1 MNTFSKIYPA
11 NGVIIFKARNQC
23 FAAVGR
29 LDLACWKQRND
40 DSIGDV
46 GKQQEVKEKEQDEK
60 EEEEEDAVDATK
72 DDASLND
79 SLKLATW
86 KRDLASRS
94 NGLVSSRTVPWCL
107 RRGSVKTGV
116 VSQIVEALREN
127 RKLDENC
134 CCSSSSSSSSAQLGC
149 CYATTSA
156 KDNKYYYYANRRFNN
171 STITTTTAAAAAA
184 AATVAASD
192 SCLVRTLIS
201 LYETG
206 TVDRVG
212 PLKLYHAQMYKR
224 ELNRITSHNLG
235 QVLRKA
241 KRFDQLLSG
250 PRRHSLDSN
259 QIFDSFVDNYHN
271 STTTTTTTN
280 VNGLTDNQGQIRCR
294 AMSTLLDESFP
305 TNRPDVLTCRLR
317 RQQSFIRAVTG
328 NKLLTSDIDTINEYS
343 DHSSSTVNR
352 VYPADGRSKKQ
363 STNRSMPNG
372 NILSSQAAAIQN
384 GRRHSTLKL
393 MDALGKVEVM
403 EKSCLANG
411 NAAIPCSSQTTV
423 PCSARIPVPPGKDQI
438 LSPPFVRYRQQG
450 SREKRITRFINF
462 YNSCQDQ
469 VDNFTSE
476 TCSPSPSCSSSFSDS
491 SCAKPTT
498 LSPCSDSASRSDTVY
513 REGILY
519 HKQVAVENGRRA
531 HDRSWQLYWAFLID
545 HRMYL
550 CPEKPMLAVPPTALS
565 FDKVA
570 NFVREKAALLIDVR
584 SCIADIAYSHLK
596 RKNVFRCITVN
607 QSEHLFQ
614 AMDEKDM
621 IGWIAALQS
630 CAVMEET
637 ETVSPSSLAL
647 IIKHYERQSHSLS
660 PSVKLKKP
668 TTLHRVVT
676 AAKERNTAA
685 AAATTTTTNA
695 NLMDDASH
703 DQQTATD
710 LNRDEASAVV
720 ASSSSSSSFGQLAH
734 SKLEKGEATLKK
746 VKKWCK
752 TRKAA
757 AGPATVVSSQVNNP
771 KVNAVFGINLEDC
784 VTTGETDF
792 VPLIVQLCV
801 KVVEAYGLDT
811 VGVYRIPGNTAAVN
825 TLSANLDQGFEF
837 VEFDDIRWRDVN
849 VVSSLLKAFFRKLPD
864 PLLTSALYRDFIE
877 ANRIESLESRLKA
890 FRELIFKLP
899 KHNFETLKFLLQHLK
914 RVVAHSS
921 VNKMEVKN
929 LALMF
934 GPSLVRPSGENM
946 VTMVTHMSDQCK
958 IVELLLSHSDW
969 IFGSDWSAS
978 LDSQS
983 EQTKSLD
990 HSSSNVGELLNLIH
1004 HSEKDLDKV
1013 KENLARNLQNVKMVK
1028 SGYLAPSSSTAQAI
1042 QQQQQQCFNT
1052 VDYDERNIDEEVA
1065 RAERLHSLSVECCS
1079 PSLLNSRRL
1088 SAGVGDPLT
1097 ISARSSTTNELIQA
1111 AEDYRKSREEQ
1122 IYTARRIFIAG
1133 TSAVDS
1139 VHNSPPVDSVAK
1151 IDGLARHCR
1160 HLNVNPNSLDVLS
1173 PETREKI
1180 KQFQRGH
1187 PLWSSSSARTSNN
1200 VLATTGLQFTSNN
1213 DNKNEVNLRQ
1223 HNDEL
1228 IAYSES
1234 DVRKKNIDDMLM
1246 NRSCQARLAY
1256 SANSSKTNTPATISS
1271 SGMHDQSGLVE
1282 SNLSKL
1288 ISSPAADSASSSSA
1302 FLRRHVIM
1310 RRPAQLESVSTNR
1323 EPNKNVKNL
1332 PTSPSTAV
1340 INTTTTSPSSSSCSS
1355 RSTILRNY
1363 GQSSFDSAMPVKFSH
1378 LLKLNNRKSSSPQAG
1393 SGNKRRD
1400 ARRHTLGNVDCGG
1413 IVGVKLS
1420 SSSTPSTVTAPTRW
1434 SIEAVTGMHGGVGA
1448 STTSVEC
1455 KARQEDDHAL
1465 KQRCLKRRSVRRSNP
1480 NLSSPPLNF
1489 DPALQL
1495 FLDFFLLLFFSFL
1508 FSVLCCSLFTTQ
1520 LLSEST
1526 DCSYVTVKK
1535 CNIIVQSNDYKL
1547 IFVIFIKVF
1556 TIFPTDCFL
1565 LLTCTKLHIL
1575 CLSSVMSKLE
1585 IKIKKDNHFHFPHT
1599 VGLRENVRNADSK
1612 RNGMIRNNE
1621 NGIFNK
1627 SLRHCNGQHGREPFG
1642 ISGCRINGRYDCQ
1655 RDGYKCHPQTERNAG
1670 SVKYR
1675 NMIQKQNTI
1684 WAFRKERV
1692 CKRRILYLPKL
1703 PKHVRKE
1710 DIQHVFS
1717 KYGTVLQCQILEDVD
1732 NCSSL
1737 VKMKNGREAFVA
1749 QRSLNG
1755 SSPIHS
1761 LRDGINVVF
1770 ANRTVINKFKKT
1782 SIAVS
1787 TITVTRVEASQA
1799 GPSNSAV
1806 VPLSSEKISD
1816 ITEIK
1821 NRDEFV
1827 GYFGRCDNTEK
1838 KDCQEIKDNTSEN
1851 ENRTI
1856 TFTRIDGP
1864 TDPYNF
1870 SVTDIPA
1877 HLNYSQ
1883 FLEFCKSYGTVDY
1896 AVLSKRKYP
1905 PALCGCVSFTNMN
1918 ETSKAAFLKLNGTWF
1933 YGKQLKV
1940 FQSSCLEIL
1949 FFKSFIC
1956 VLVFVTIITS
1966 SSSNIII
1973 VAVAN
1978 FMLFLSTQI
1987 RLNSN
1992 LMFCCSNVKEL
2003 AEVVSSTILEHQ
2015 KMKKSF
2021 LISQIYYKIAKGFIS
2036 HINTFYY

>member
-1 MNTFSKIYPA
+1 LNICITSTDEHFSKNPPC
-11 NGVIIFKARNQC
+11 QC
-23 FAAVGR
+23 CYYFESKTSGSNSESVCMMTENLNSCSLNNEEEQLLNVEQKEKWENSSTGYCEEEHNNKAVGR
-29 LDLACWKQRND
+29 LDLACWKRTND
-40 DSIGDV
+40 DSVGDA
-46 GKQQEVKEKEQDEK
+46 GKQQE
-60 EEEEEDAVDATK
+60 EEEEEDAAVDATK

-134 CCSSSSSSSSAQLGC
+134 CCSSSSSSSAQLGC

-171 STITTTTAAAAAA
+171 STTTTTAAA

-294 AMSTLLDESFP
+294 AMSTFLDESFP

-328 NKLLTSDIDTINEYS
+328 NKLLTSATTTTTTPPLAGRQAALCFTAFALLHHVYLTSYMHIYINNAAQIGELTKILMLLTKAGTGDLASNLSSRVDALYATVASMARKLTSVIVPIASIQLTCLLALPACIGPDDRWLDNYRLLNMSIHKLLYCCYCLRFANVYAPQLYIDTINEYT
-343 DHSSSTVNR
+343 DQSSSSVNR
-352 VYPADGRSKKQ
+352 AYPADGRSKKQ

-372 NILSSQAAAIQN
+372 NILSSQAAIQN

-498 LSPCSDSASRSDTVY
+498 LSPCSDSTSRSDTVY

-545 HRMYL
+545 HRLYL

-621 IGWIAALQS
+621 IGWIATLQS

-685 AAATTTTTNA
+685 AATTTNA
-695 NLMDDASH
+695 SLMDDASH

-978 LDSQS
+978 LDNQS

-1028 SGYLAPSSSTAQAI
+1028 SGYLAPSSTAQAI
-1042 QQQQQQCFNT
+1042 QQQQQCFNT
-1052 VDYDERNIDEEVA
+1052 ADYDERNIDEEVA
-1065 RAERLHSLSVECCS
+1065 RAERLHSLSVECCT

-1187 PLWSSSSARTSNN
+1187 PLWSSSSARSSNN
-1200 VLATTGLQFTSNN
+1200 VLATTGPQFSSNN
-1213 DNKNEVNLRQ
+1213 DNKNDVNLRQ

-1246 NRSCQARLAY
+1246 NRSCQARLGY
-1256 SANSSKTNTPATISS
+1256 SANSSKSNTPGATVTDRAFNNSNSNGTTYQHGASILAKESYPATSFICGSSISS
-1271 SGMHDQSGLVE
+1271 SGMHDQSRLVE
-1282 SNLSKL
+1282 SNLSKP
-1288 ISSPAADSASSSSA
+1288 ISSPATDSSSSSSA

-1323 EPNKNVKNL
+1323 EQNKNVKNL
-1332 PTSPSTAV
+1332 PTSPPSTAI
-1340 INTTTTSPSSSSCSS
+1340 INTTTTTPSSSSSCSS

-1363 GQSSFDSAMPVKFSH
+1363 GQSSFDSAMPAKFSH

-1393 SGNKRRD
+1393 GGNKRRD

-1420 SSSTPSTVTAPTRW
+1420 SSSIPSTVTAPTRW

-1448 STTSVEC
+1448 STASVEC

-1489 DPALQL
+1489 DPALQ
-1495 FLDFFLLLFFSFL
+1495 
-1508 FSVLCCSLFTTQ
+1508 V
-1520 LLSEST
+1520 
-1526 DCSYVTVKK
+1526 
-1535 CNIIVQSNDYKL
+1535 
-1547 IFVIFIKVF
+1547 
-1556 TIFPTDCFL
+1556 
-1565 LLTCTKLHIL
+1565 
-1575 CLSSVMSKLE
+1575 
-1585 IKIKKDNHFHFPHT
+1585 
-1599 VGLRENVRNADSK
+1599 
-1612 RNGMIRNNE
+1612 
-1621 NGIFNK
+1621 
-1627 SLRHCNGQHGREPFG
+1627 
-1642 ISGCRINGRYDCQ
+1642 
-1655 RDGYKCHPQTERNAG
+1655 
-1670 SVKYR
+1670 
-1675 NMIQKQNTI
+1675 
-1684 WAFRKERV
+1684 
-1692 CKRRILYLPKL
+1692 
-1703 PKHVRKE
+1703 
-1710 DIQHVFS
+1710 
-1717 KYGTVLQCQILEDVD
+1717 
-1732 NCSSL
+1732 
-1737 VKMKNGREAFVA
+1737 
-1749 QRSLNG
+1749 
-1755 SSPIHS
+1755 HS
-1761 LRDGINVVF
+1761 
-1770 ANRTVINKFKKT
+1770 
-1782 SIAVS
+1782 
-1787 TITVTRVEASQA
+1787 
-1799 GPSNSAV
+1799 
-1806 VPLSSEKISD
+1806 
-1816 ITEIK
+1816 
-1821 NRDEFV
+1821 
-1827 GYFGRCDNTEK
+1827 
-1838 KDCQEIKDNTSEN
+1838 
-1851 ENRTI
+1851 
-1856 TFTRIDGP
+1856 
-1864 TDPYNF
+1864 
-1870 SVTDIPA
+1870 
-1877 HLNYSQ
+1877 
-1883 FLEFCKSYGTVDY
+1883 
-1896 AVLSKRKYP
+1896 
-1905 PALCGCVSFTNMN
+1905 
-1918 ETSKAAFLKLNGTWF
+1918 
-1933 YGKQLKV
+1933 
-1940 FQSSCLEIL
+1940 
-1949 FFKSFIC
+1949 
-1956 VLVFVTIITS
+1956 
-1966 SSSNIII
+1966 
-1973 VAVAN
+1973 
-1978 FMLFLSTQI
+1978 
-1987 RLNSN
+1987 
-1992 LMFCCSNVKEL
+1992 
-2003 AEVVSSTILEHQ
+2003 
-2015 KMKKSF
+2015 
-2021 LISQIYYKIAKGFIS
+2021 
-2036 HINTFYY
+2036 

>member
-1 MNTFSKIYPA
+1 MNTFPKIYPA

-40 DSIGDV
+40 GSIGDV

-60 EEEEEDAVDATK
+60 EEEEEEDAVDATK

-317 RQQSFIRAVTG
+317 RQQSFIRA
-328 NKLLTSDIDTINEYS
+328 
-343 DHSSSTVNR
+343 SSSTVNR
-352 VYPADGRSKKQ
+352 AYPADGRSKKQ

-498 LSPCSDSASRSDTVY
+498 LSPCSDSTSRSDTVY

-550 CPEKPMLAVPPTALS
+550 CPEKPMLA
-565 FDKVA
+565 VA

-676 AAKERNTAA
+676 AAKERNTAAA

-811 VGVYRIPGNTAAVN
+811 VGVYRIPGNTAA
-825 TLSANLDQGFEF
+825 
-837 VEFDDIRWRDVN
+837 
-849 VVSSLLKAFFRKLPD
+849 
-864 PLLTSALYRDFIE
+864 
-877 ANRIESLESRLKA
+877 
-890 FRELIFKLP
+890 
-899 KHNFETLKFLLQHLK
+899 
-914 RVVAHSS
+914 
-921 VNKMEVKN
+921 
-929 LALMF
+929 
-934 GPSLVRPSGENM
+934 
-946 VTMVTHMSDQCK
+946 
-958 IVELLLSHSDW
+958 SDW

-1065 RAERLHSLSVECCS
+1065 RAERLHSLNVECCS

-1256 SANSSKTNTPATISS
+1256 SANSSKTNTPGAT
-1271 SGMHDQSGLVE
+1271 SGLVE

-1332 PTSPSTAV
+1332 PTSPSTAI

-1489 DPALQL
+1489 DPALQ
-1495 FLDFFLLLFFSFL
+1495 
-1508 FSVLCCSLFTTQ
+1508 V
-1520 LLSEST
+1520 
-1526 DCSYVTVKK
+1526 
-1535 CNIIVQSNDYKL
+1535 
-1547 IFVIFIKVF
+1547 
-1556 TIFPTDCFL
+1556 
-1565 LLTCTKLHIL
+1565 
-1575 CLSSVMSKLE
+1575 
-1585 IKIKKDNHFHFPHT
+1585 
-1599 VGLRENVRNADSK
+1599 
-1612 RNGMIRNNE
+1612 
-1621 NGIFNK
+1621 
-1627 SLRHCNGQHGREPFG
+1627 
-1642 ISGCRINGRYDCQ
+1642 
-1655 RDGYKCHPQTERNAG
+1655 
-1670 SVKYR
+1670 
-1675 NMIQKQNTI
+1675 
-1684 WAFRKERV
+1684 
-1692 CKRRILYLPKL
+1692 
-1703 PKHVRKE
+1703 
-1710 DIQHVFS
+1710 
-1717 KYGTVLQCQILEDVD
+1717 
-1732 NCSSL
+1732 
-1737 VKMKNGREAFVA
+1737 
-1749 QRSLNG
+1749 
-1755 SSPIHS
+1755 HS
-1761 LRDGINVVF
+1761 
-1770 ANRTVINKFKKT
+1770 
-1782 SIAVS
+1782 
-1787 TITVTRVEASQA
+1787 
-1799 GPSNSAV
+1799 
-1806 VPLSSEKISD
+1806 
-1816 ITEIK
+1816 
-1821 NRDEFV
+1821 
-1827 GYFGRCDNTEK
+1827 
-1838 KDCQEIKDNTSEN
+1838 
-1851 ENRTI
+1851 
-1856 TFTRIDGP
+1856 
-1864 TDPYNF
+1864 
-1870 SVTDIPA
+1870 
-1877 HLNYSQ
+1877 
-1883 FLEFCKSYGTVDY
+1883 
-1896 AVLSKRKYP
+1896 
-1905 PALCGCVSFTNMN
+1905 
-1918 ETSKAAFLKLNGTWF
+1918 
-1933 YGKQLKV
+1933 
-1940 FQSSCLEIL
+1940 
-1949 FFKSFIC
+1949 
-1956 VLVFVTIITS
+1956 
-1966 SSSNIII
+1966 
-1973 VAVAN
+1973 
-1978 FMLFLSTQI
+1978 
-1987 RLNSN
+1987 
-1992 LMFCCSNVKEL
+1992 
-2003 AEVVSSTILEHQ
+2003 
-2015 KMKKSF
+2015 
-2021 LISQIYYKIAKGFIS
+2021 
-2036 HINTFYY
+2036 

>member
-1 MNTFSKIYPA
+1 MNTFPKILPA
-11 NGVIIFKARNQC
+11 NVVIILKTRNPC
-23 FAAVGR
+23 FAEEQLLNVEKKEKWENSSTEYCEEEHDNNDKAVGR
-29 LDLACWKQRND
+29 LNLASWKRTND
-40 DSIGDV
+40 DSVGDA
-46 GKQQEVKEKEQDEK
+46 GKKQ
-60 EEEEEDAVDATK
+60 EEEEEEVEEDAADAAAAVDATK
-72 DDASLND
+72 DDDSLNG

-94 NGLVSSRTVPWCL
+94 NGGLVSSRTVPWCL

-134 CCSSSSSSSSAQLGC
+134 CCSSSSSSSAQLGC

-156 KDNKYYYYANRRFNN
+156 KDSKYYYYANRRFNN
-171 STITTTTAAAAAA
+171 STP

-201 LYETG
+201 LYERG

-259 QIFDSFVDNYHN
+259 QFFDSLVDNNYQN
-271 STTTTTTTN
+271 PATTTTTTTDGK
-280 VNGLTDNQGQIRCR
+280 GLIIDNQGQIRCR
-294 AMSTLLDESFP
+294 AMSTFLDESFP

-328 NKLLTSDIDTINEYS
+328 NKLLTSDIDTINEYTDQS
-343 DHSSSTVNR
+343 GSSVNGD
-352 VYPADGRSKKQ
+352 YPADGKSNKQ

-372 NILSSQAAAIQN
+372 NILSSQAIQN

-403 EKSCLANG
+403 EKSLLANG

-450 SREKRITRFINF
+450 NREKRITRFINF

-476 TCSPSPSCSSSFSDS
+476 ACSPSPSCSSSFSDS

-498 LSPCSDSASRSDTVY
+498 LSPCSDSTSRSDTVY

-630 CAVMEET
+630 CAVIEET
-637 ETVSPSSLAL
+637 LNMGTLLL
-647 IIKHYERQSHSLS
+647 IF
-660 PSVKLKKP
+660 
-668 TTLHRVVT
+668 
-676 AAKERNTAA
+676 
-685 AAATTTTTNA
+685 
-695 NLMDDASH
+695 D
-703 DQQTATD
+703 
-710 LNRDEASAVV
+710 
-720 ASSSSSSSFGQLAH
+720 G
-734 SKLEKGEATLKK
+734 G
-746 VKKWCK
+746 
-752 TRKAA
+752 
-757 AGPATVVSSQVNNP
+757 
-771 KVNAVFGINLEDC
+771 
-784 VTTGETDF
+784 F

-877 ANRIESLESRLKA
+877 ANRIESLESRLKV

-969 IFGSDWSAS
+969 IFGPDWSAS
-978 LDSQS
+978 LDNQS
-983 EQTKSLD
+983 ELTKSLD

-1028 SGYLAPSSSTAQAI
+1028 SGCLAPSSTAQAI
-1042 QQQQQQCFNT
+1042 QQPQQCFT
-1052 VDYDERNIDEEVA
+1052 TADYDERNIDEEVA
-1065 RAERLHSLSVECCS
+1065 RAERLHSLSVECCT

-1088 SAGVGDPLT
+1088 SAGVGDPLA

-1187 PLWSSSSARTSNN
+1187 PLWSSSSARSGNN
-1200 VLATTGLQFTSNN
+1200 ILASLSTTGPQFSSNN
-1213 DNKNEVNLRQ
+1213 DNRNEVNLRQ

-1228 IAYSES
+1228 IPYSES

-1246 NRSCQARLAY
+1246 SRSCQARLAY
-1256 SANSSKTNTPATISS
+1256 STNSPKINTPGATVIATTDRAFSNSNSNNNNNNSKTYQHGASTLAKESYPATSFICASSISS
-1271 SGMHDQSGLVE
+1271 SGMHDQSRLVE
-1282 SNLSKL
+1282 SNLSKP
-1288 ISSPAADSASSSSA
+1288 ISSPAADSSSSSSA

-1310 RRPAQLESVSTNR
+1310 RRPAQLESAATNR
-1323 EPNKNVKNL
+1323 EQNKNVKNL
-1332 PTSPSTAV
+1332 PTSPYTA
-1340 INTTTTSPSSSSCSS
+1340 IINNTTTTPSSSSCSS

-1363 GQSSFDSAMPVKFSH
+1363 GQSSFDSAMPAKFSH

-1393 SGNKRRD
+1393 GGKRRD

-1420 SSSTPSTVTAPTRW
+1420 SAPSTITAPTRW
-1434 SIEAVTGMHGGVGA
+1434 SIEAVTGAQGGVGA
-1448 STTSVEC
+1448 GMMASVES
-1455 KARQEDDHAL
+1455 KARQDDDHAL

-1489 DPALQL
+1489 DPALQQL
-1495 FLDFFLLLFFSFL
+1495 FSIFLLLFFSFCSL
-1508 FSVLCCSLFTTQ
+1508 FSVVRFSQRDSFLKANNFFFF
-1520 LLSEST
+1520 LL
-1526 DCSYVTVKK
+1526 YLLGK
-1535 CNIIVQSNDYKL
+1535 SND
-1547 IFVIFIKVF
+1547 
-1556 TIFPTDCFL
+1556 
-1565 LLTCTKLHIL
+1565 
-1575 CLSSVMSKLE
+1575 
-1585 IKIKKDNHFHFPHT
+1585 
-1599 VGLRENVRNADSK
+1599 
-1612 RNGMIRNNE
+1612 
-1621 NGIFNK
+1621 
-1627 SLRHCNGQHGREPFG
+1627 
-1642 ISGCRINGRYDCQ
+1642 
-1655 RDGYKCHPQTERNAG
+1655 
-1670 SVKYR
+1670 
-1675 NMIQKQNTI
+1675 
-1684 WAFRKERV
+1684 KERT
-1692 CKRRILYLPKL
+1692 KK
-1703 PKHVRKE
+1703 KKAKE
-1710 DIQHVFS
+1710 S
-1717 KYGTVLQCQILEDVD
+1717 
-1732 NCSSL
+1732 
-1737 VKMKNGREAFVA
+1737 
-1749 QRSLNG
+1749 
-1755 SSPIHS
+1755 
-1761 LRDGINVVF
+1761 
-1770 ANRTVINKFKKT
+1770 
-1782 SIAVS
+1782 
-1787 TITVTRVEASQA
+1787 
-1799 GPSNSAV
+1799 
-1806 VPLSSEKISD
+1806 
-1816 ITEIK
+1816 
-1821 NRDEFV
+1821 
-1827 GYFGRCDNTEK
+1827 
-1838 KDCQEIKDNTSEN
+1838 
-1851 ENRTI
+1851 
-1856 TFTRIDGP
+1856 
-1864 TDPYNF
+1864 
-1870 SVTDIPA
+1870 
-1877 HLNYSQ
+1877 
-1883 FLEFCKSYGTVDY
+1883 
-1896 AVLSKRKYP
+1896 
-1905 PALCGCVSFTNMN
+1905 
-1918 ETSKAAFLKLNGTWF
+1918 
-1933 YGKQLKV
+1933 
-1940 FQSSCLEIL
+1940 
-1949 FFKSFIC
+1949 
-1956 VLVFVTIITS
+1956 
-1966 SSSNIII
+1966 
-1973 VAVAN
+1973 
-1978 FMLFLSTQI
+1978 
-1987 RLNSN
+1987 
-1992 LMFCCSNVKEL
+1992 
-2003 AEVVSSTILEHQ
+2003 
-2015 KMKKSF
+2015 
-2021 LISQIYYKIAKGFIS
+2021 
-2036 HINTFYY
+2036 

>member
-1 MNTFSKIYPA
+1 LNICITSTDEHFSKNPPC
-11 NGVIIFKARNQC
+11 QC
-23 FAAVGR
+23 CYYFESKTSGSNSESVCMMTENLNSCSLNNEEEQLLNVEQKEKWENSSTGYCEEEHNNKAVGR
-29 LDLACWKQRND
+29 LDLACWKRTND
-40 DSIGDV
+40 DSVGDA
-46 GKQQEVKEKEQDEK
+46 GKQQE
-60 EEEEEDAVDATK
+60 EEEEEDAAVDATK

-134 CCSSSSSSSSAQLGC
+134 CCSSSSSSSAQLGC

-171 STITTTTAAAAAA
+171 STTTTAAAA

-271 STTTTTTTN
+271 STTTTTTN

-294 AMSTLLDESFP
+294 AMSTFLDESFP

-328 NKLLTSDIDTINEYS
+328 NKLLTSDIDTINEYT
-343 DHSSSTVNR
+343 DQSSSSVNGA
-352 VYPADGRSKKQ
+352 YPADGRSKKQ

-372 NILSSQAAAIQN
+372 NILSSQAAIQN

-498 LSPCSDSASRSDTVY
+498 LSPCSDSTSRSDTVY

-637 ETVSPSSLAL
+637 SEETVSLGELVTVYLTLAWTHFDVFRTICVHLIYHGLLPLSFFSVLADDDDTLHKQHVDFSMRADDWLSVAETVSPSSLAL

-685 AAATTTTTNA
+685 AAAAAATTNA
-695 NLMDDASH
+695 SLMDDASH

-864 PLLTSALYRDFIE
+864 PLLTSAFYRDFIE

-978 LDSQS
+978 LDNQS

-1028 SGYLAPSSSTAQAI
+1028 SGYLAPSSTAQAI
-1042 QQQQQQCFNT
+1042 QQQQQCFNT
-1052 VDYDERNIDEEVA
+1052 ADYDERNIDEEVA
-1065 RAERLHSLSVECCS
+1065 RAERLHSLSVECCT

-1187 PLWSSSSARTSNN
+1187 PLWSSSSARSSNN
-1200 VLATTGLQFTSNN
+1200 VLATTGPQFSSNN
-1213 DNKNEVNLRQ
+1213 DNKNGVNLRQ

-1256 SANSSKTNTPATISS
+1256 SANSSKSNTPGATVIDTTDRAFNNSNNNSTTYQHGASILAKESYPATSFICGSSISS
-1271 SGMHDQSGLVE
+1271 SGMHDQSRLVE
-1282 SNLSKL
+1282 SNLSKP
-1288 ISSPAADSASSSSA
+1288 ISSPAADSSSSSSA

-1323 EPNKNVKNL
+1323 EQNKNVKNL
-1332 PTSPSTAV
+1332 PTSPSTAI
-1340 INTTTTSPSSSSCSS
+1340 INTTTTTPSSSSSCSS

-1363 GQSSFDSAMPVKFSH
+1363 GQSSFDSAMPAKFSH

-1393 SGNKRRD
+1393 GGNKRRD

-1420 SSSTPSTVTAPTRW
+1420 SSSIPSTVTAPTRW

-1448 STTSVEC
+1448 STASVEC

-1489 DPALQL
+1489 DPALQ
-1495 FLDFFLLLFFSFL
+1495 
-1508 FSVLCCSLFTTQ
+1508 V
-1520 LLSEST
+1520 
-1526 DCSYVTVKK
+1526 
-1535 CNIIVQSNDYKL
+1535 
-1547 IFVIFIKVF
+1547 
-1556 TIFPTDCFL
+1556 
-1565 LLTCTKLHIL
+1565 
-1575 CLSSVMSKLE
+1575 
-1585 IKIKKDNHFHFPHT
+1585 
-1599 VGLRENVRNADSK
+1599 
-1612 RNGMIRNNE
+1612 
-1621 NGIFNK
+1621 
-1627 SLRHCNGQHGREPFG
+1627 
-1642 ISGCRINGRYDCQ
+1642 
-1655 RDGYKCHPQTERNAG
+1655 
-1670 SVKYR
+1670 
-1675 NMIQKQNTI
+1675 
-1684 WAFRKERV
+1684 
-1692 CKRRILYLPKL
+1692 
-1703 PKHVRKE
+1703 
-1710 DIQHVFS
+1710 
-1717 KYGTVLQCQILEDVD
+1717 
-1732 NCSSL
+1732 
-1737 VKMKNGREAFVA
+1737 
-1749 QRSLNG
+1749 
-1755 SSPIHS
+1755 HS
-1761 LRDGINVVF
+1761 
-1770 ANRTVINKFKKT
+1770 
-1782 SIAVS
+1782 
-1787 TITVTRVEASQA
+1787 
-1799 GPSNSAV
+1799 
-1806 VPLSSEKISD
+1806 
-1816 ITEIK
+1816 
-1821 NRDEFV
+1821 
-1827 GYFGRCDNTEK
+1827 
-1838 KDCQEIKDNTSEN
+1838 
-1851 ENRTI
+1851 
-1856 TFTRIDGP
+1856 
-1864 TDPYNF
+1864 
-1870 SVTDIPA
+1870 
-1877 HLNYSQ
+1877 
-1883 FLEFCKSYGTVDY
+1883 
-1896 AVLSKRKYP
+1896 
-1905 PALCGCVSFTNMN
+1905 
-1918 ETSKAAFLKLNGTWF
+1918 
-1933 YGKQLKV
+1933 
-1940 FQSSCLEIL
+1940 
-1949 FFKSFIC
+1949 
-1956 VLVFVTIITS
+1956 
-1966 SSSNIII
+1966 
-1973 VAVAN
+1973 
-1978 FMLFLSTQI
+1978 
-1987 RLNSN
+1987 
-1992 LMFCCSNVKEL
+1992 
-2003 AEVVSSTILEHQ
+2003 
-2015 KMKKSF
+2015 
-2021 LISQIYYKIAKGFIS
+2021 
-2036 HINTFYY
+2036 

>member
-550 CPEKPMLAVPPTALS
+550 CPEKPMLAV
-565 FDKVA
+565 A

-811 VGVYRIPGNTAAVN
+811 VGVYRIPGNTAA
-825 TLSANLDQGFEF
+825 
-837 VEFDDIRWRDVN
+837 
-849 VVSSLLKAFFRKLPD
+849 
-864 PLLTSALYRDFIE
+864 
-877 ANRIESLESRLKA
+877 
-890 FRELIFKLP
+890 
-899 KHNFETLKFLLQHLK
+899 
-914 RVVAHSS
+914 
-921 VNKMEVKN
+921 
-929 LALMF
+929 
-934 GPSLVRPSGENM
+934 
-946 VTMVTHMSDQCK
+946 
-958 IVELLLSHSDW
+958 SDW

-1004 HSEKDLDKV
+1004 HSEKEFLYIAVFCYELILSNILIKEFITKRKCFIMDFSNLDKV

-1256 SANSSKTNTPATISS
+1256 SANSSKTNTPGATVIATTDRAFNINNNNNNSTTYQHGASILANESYPATISS

>member
-1 MNTFSKIYPA
+1 LNICITSTDEHFSKNPPC
-11 NGVIIFKARNQC
+11 QC
-23 FAAVGR
+23 CYYFESKTSGSNSESVCMMTENLNSCSLNNEEEQLLNVEQKEKWENSSTGYCEEEHNNKAVGR
-29 LDLACWKQRND
+29 LDLACWKRTND
-40 DSIGDV
+40 DSVGDA
-46 GKQQEVKEKEQDEK
+46 GKQQE
-60 EEEEEDAVDATK
+60 EEEEEDAAVDATK

-134 CCSSSSSSSSAQLGC
+134 CCSSSSSSSAQLGC

-171 STITTTTAAAAAA
+171 STTTTAAAA

-271 STTTTTTTN
+271 STTTTTTN

-294 AMSTLLDESFP
+294 AMSTFLDESFP

-328 NKLLTSDIDTINEYS
+328 NKLLTSATTTTTTPPLAGRQAALCFTAFALLHHVYLTSYIHIYINNAAQIGELTKILMLLTVVCHGGEHGTRTDLCNRSNCIDPIDMLAFLLALPACIGPDDRWLDNYRLLNMSIHKLLYCCYCLRFANVYAPQLYIDTINEYT
-343 DHSSSTVNR
+343 DQSSSSVNGA
-352 VYPADGRSKKQ
+352 YPADGRSKKQ

-372 NILSSQAAAIQN
+372 NILSSQAAIQN

-498 LSPCSDSASRSDTVY
+498 LSPCSDSTSRSDTVY

-637 ETVSPSSLAL
+637 SEETVSLGELVTVYLTLAWTHFDVFRTICVHLIYHGLLPLSFFSVLADDDDTLHKQHVDFSMRADDWLSVAETVSPSSLAL

-685 AAATTTTTNA
+685 AAAAAATTNA
-695 NLMDDASH
+695 SLMDDASH

-864 PLLTSALYRDFIE
+864 PLLTSAFYRDFIE

-978 LDSQS
+978 LDNQS

-1028 SGYLAPSSSTAQAI
+1028 SGYLAPSSTAQAI
-1042 QQQQQQCFNT
+1042 QQQQQCFNT
-1052 VDYDERNIDEEVA
+1052 ADYDERNIDEEVA
-1065 RAERLHSLSVECCS
+1065 RAERLHSLSVECCT

-1187 PLWSSSSARTSNN
+1187 PLWSSSSARSSNN
-1200 VLATTGLQFTSNN
+1200 VLATTGPQFSSNN
-1213 DNKNEVNLRQ
+1213 DNKNGVNLRQ

-1256 SANSSKTNTPATISS
+1256 SANSSKSNTPGATVIDTTDRAFNNSNNNSTTYQHGASILAKESYPATSFICGSSISS
-1271 SGMHDQSGLVE
+1271 SGMHDQSRLVE
-1282 SNLSKL
+1282 SNLSKP
-1288 ISSPAADSASSSSA
+1288 ISSPAADSSSSSSA

-1323 EPNKNVKNL
+1323 EQNKNVKNL
-1332 PTSPSTAV
+1332 PTSPSTAI
-1340 INTTTTSPSSSSCSS
+1340 INTTTTTPSSSSSCSS

-1363 GQSSFDSAMPVKFSH
+1363 GQSSFDSAMPAKFSH

-1393 SGNKRRD
+1393 GGNKRRD

-1420 SSSTPSTVTAPTRW
+1420 SSSIPSTVTAPTRW

-1448 STTSVEC
+1448 STASVEC

-1489 DPALQL
+1489 DPALQ
-1495 FLDFFLLLFFSFL
+1495 
-1508 FSVLCCSLFTTQ
+1508 V
-1520 LLSEST
+1520 
-1526 DCSYVTVKK
+1526 
-1535 CNIIVQSNDYKL
+1535 
-1547 IFVIFIKVF
+1547 
-1556 TIFPTDCFL
+1556 
-1565 LLTCTKLHIL
+1565 
-1575 CLSSVMSKLE
+1575 
-1585 IKIKKDNHFHFPHT
+1585 
-1599 VGLRENVRNADSK
+1599 
-1612 RNGMIRNNE
+1612 
-1621 NGIFNK
+1621 
-1627 SLRHCNGQHGREPFG
+1627 
-1642 ISGCRINGRYDCQ
+1642 
-1655 RDGYKCHPQTERNAG
+1655 
-1670 SVKYR
+1670 
-1675 NMIQKQNTI
+1675 
-1684 WAFRKERV
+1684 
-1692 CKRRILYLPKL
+1692 
-1703 PKHVRKE
+1703 
-1710 DIQHVFS
+1710 
-1717 KYGTVLQCQILEDVD
+1717 
-1732 NCSSL
+1732 
-1737 VKMKNGREAFVA
+1737 
-1749 QRSLNG
+1749 
-1755 SSPIHS
+1755 HS
-1761 LRDGINVVF
+1761 
-1770 ANRTVINKFKKT
+1770 
-1782 SIAVS
+1782 
-1787 TITVTRVEASQA
+1787 
-1799 GPSNSAV
+1799 
-1806 VPLSSEKISD
+1806 
-1816 ITEIK
+1816 
-1821 NRDEFV
+1821 
-1827 GYFGRCDNTEK
+1827 
-1838 KDCQEIKDNTSEN
+1838 
-1851 ENRTI
+1851 
-1856 TFTRIDGP
+1856 
-1864 TDPYNF
+1864 
-1870 SVTDIPA
+1870 
-1877 HLNYSQ
+1877 
-1883 FLEFCKSYGTVDY
+1883 
-1896 AVLSKRKYP
+1896 
-1905 PALCGCVSFTNMN
+1905 
-1918 ETSKAAFLKLNGTWF
+1918 
-1933 YGKQLKV
+1933 
-1940 FQSSCLEIL
+1940 
-1949 FFKSFIC
+1949 
-1956 VLVFVTIITS
+1956 
-1966 SSSNIII
+1966 
-1973 VAVAN
+1973 
-1978 FMLFLSTQI
+1978 
-1987 RLNSN
+1987 
-1992 LMFCCSNVKEL
+1992 
-2003 AEVVSSTILEHQ
+2003 
-2015 KMKKSF
+2015 
-2021 LISQIYYKIAKGFIS
+2021 
-2036 HINTFYY
+2036 

>member
-1 MNTFSKIYPA
+1 MNTFPKILPA
-11 NGVIIFKARNQC
+11 NVVIILKTRNPC
-23 FAAVGR
+23 FAENLNSCTLNNEEEQLLNVEKKEKWENSSTGYCEEEHDNNDKAVGR
-29 LDLACWKQRND
+29 LDLASWKRTND
-40 DSIGDV
+40 VSVGDA
-46 GKQQEVKEKEQDEK
+46 GKKQ
-60 EEEEEDAVDATK
+60 EEEEEEVEEDAAAAVDATK
-72 DDASLND
+72 DDDSLNG

-94 NGLVSSRTVPWCL
+94 NSGLVSSRTVPWCL

-134 CCSSSSSSSSAQLGC
+134 CCSSSSSSSAQLGC

-156 KDNKYYYYANRRFNN
+156 KDSKYYYYANRRFNN
-171 STITTTTAAAAAA
+171 STPAS
-184 AATVAASD
+184 TVAASD

-201 LYETG
+201 LYERG

-259 QIFDSFVDNYHN
+259 QFFDSLVDNNYQN
-271 STTTTTTTN
+271 PATTTTTTTD
-280 VNGLTDNQGQIRCR
+280 VKGLIIDNQGQIRCR
-294 AMSTLLDESFP
+294 AMSTFLDESFP

-328 NKLLTSDIDTINEYS
+328 NKLLTSDIDTINEYT
-343 DHSSSTVNR
+343 DQSSSSVNGD
-352 VYPADGRSKKQ
+352 YPADGKSKKQ

-372 NILSSQAAAIQN
+372 NILSSQAIQN

-403 EKSCLANG
+403 EKSLLANG
-411 NAAIPCSSQTTV
+411 NAAIPCSSRTTV

-450 SREKRITRFINF
+450 NREKRITRFINF

-476 TCSPSPSCSSSFSDS
+476 ACSPSPSCSSSFSDS

-498 LSPCSDSASRSDTVY
+498 LSPCSDSTSRSDTVY

-630 CAVMEET
+630 CAVIEET

-685 AAATTTTTNA
+685 ATNA
-695 NLMDDASH
+695 SLMDDARH

-710 LNRDEASAVV
+710 LNRDEASTVV

-757 AGPATVVSSQVNNP
+757 AGPAAVVSSQVNNP
-771 KVNAVFGINLEDC
+771 KVNAVFGINLEEC

-877 ANRIESLESRLKA
+877 ANRIESLESRLKV

-978 LDSQS
+978 LDNQS
-983 EQTKSLD
+983 ELTKSLD

-1004 HSEKDLDKV
+1004 HSEKEFSYIAVFCYELILSIILINEFVTKRKCFIMDFSNLDKV

-1028 SGYLAPSSSTAQAI
+1028 SGCLAPSSTVQAI
-1042 QQQQQQCFNT
+1042 QQPQQCFT
-1052 VDYDERNIDEEVA
+1052 TADYDERNIDEEVA
-1065 RAERLHSLSVECCS
+1065 RAERLHSLSVECCT

-1160 HLNVNPNSLDVLS
+1160 HLNVNPNSLDFLS

-1187 PLWSSSSARTSNN
+1187 PLWSSSSARSGNN
-1200 VLATTGLQFTSNN
+1200 ILASLSTTGPQFSSNN
-1213 DNKNEVNLRQ
+1213 DNGNEVNLRQ

-1228 IAYSES
+1228 IPYSES

-1246 NRSCQARLAY
+1246 SRSCQARLAY
-1256 SANSSKTNTPATISS
+1256 STNSPKINTPGATVIATTDRAFSNSNNNNSTTYQHGASTLAKESYPATSFICASSISS
-1271 SGMHDQSGLVE
+1271 SGIHDQSRLVE
-1282 SNLSKL
+1282 SNLSKP
-1288 ISSPAADSASSSSA
+1288 ISSPAADSSSSSSA

-1310 RRPAQLESVSTNR
+1310 RRPAQLESVATNR
-1323 EPNKNVKNL
+1323 EQNKNVKNL
-1332 PTSPSTAV
+1332 PISPSTA
-1340 INTTTTSPSSSSCSS
+1340 IINNTTTTPSSSSCSS

-1363 GQSSFDSAMPVKFSH
+1363 GQSSFDSAMPAKFSH

-1393 SGNKRRD
+1393 GGKRRD

-1420 SSSTPSTVTAPTRW
+1420 STPSTITASTRW
-1434 SIEAVTGMHGGVGA
+1434 SIEAVTGAQGGVGA
-1448 STTSVEC
+1448 GMMASVES
-1455 KARQEDDHAL
+1455 KARQDDDHAL

-1489 DPALQL
+1489 DPALQRL
-1495 FLDFFLLLFFSFL
+1495 FSIFFLLFFSFCSL
-1508 FSVLCCSLFTTQ
+1508 FSVVRFSQRNSFLKANNFFFFLSY
-1520 LLSEST
+1520 LLG
-1526 DCSYVTVKK
+1526 K
-1535 CNIIVQSNDYKL
+1535 SNDEER
-1547 IFVIFIKVF
+1547 
-1556 TIFPTDCFL
+1556 
-1565 LLTCTKLHIL
+1565 TK
-1575 CLSSVMSKLE
+1575 
-1585 IKIKKDNHFHFPHT
+1585 KKK
-1599 VGLRENVRNADSK
+1599 A
-1612 RNGMIRNNE
+1612 
-1621 NGIFNK
+1621 
-1627 SLRHCNGQHGREPFG
+1627 
-1642 ISGCRINGRYDCQ
+1642 
-1655 RDGYKCHPQTERNAG
+1655 
-1670 SVKYR
+1670 
-1675 NMIQKQNTI
+1675 
-1684 WAFRKERV
+1684 KE
-1692 CKRRILYLPKL
+1692 
-1703 PKHVRKE
+1703 
-1710 DIQHVFS
+1710 S
-1717 KYGTVLQCQILEDVD
+1717 
-1732 NCSSL
+1732 
-1737 VKMKNGREAFVA
+1737 
-1749 QRSLNG
+1749 
-1755 SSPIHS
+1755 
-1761 LRDGINVVF
+1761 
-1770 ANRTVINKFKKT
+1770 
-1782 SIAVS
+1782 
-1787 TITVTRVEASQA
+1787 
-1799 GPSNSAV
+1799 
-1806 VPLSSEKISD
+1806 
-1816 ITEIK
+1816 
-1821 NRDEFV
+1821 
-1827 GYFGRCDNTEK
+1827 
-1838 KDCQEIKDNTSEN
+1838 
-1851 ENRTI
+1851 
-1856 TFTRIDGP
+1856 
-1864 TDPYNF
+1864 
-1870 SVTDIPA
+1870 
-1877 HLNYSQ
+1877 
-1883 FLEFCKSYGTVDY
+1883 
-1896 AVLSKRKYP
+1896 
-1905 PALCGCVSFTNMN
+1905 
-1918 ETSKAAFLKLNGTWF
+1918 
-1933 YGKQLKV
+1933 
-1940 FQSSCLEIL
+1940 
-1949 FFKSFIC
+1949 
-1956 VLVFVTIITS
+1956 
-1966 SSSNIII
+1966 
-1973 VAVAN
+1973 
-1978 FMLFLSTQI
+1978 
-1987 RLNSN
+1987 
-1992 LMFCCSNVKEL
+1992 
-2003 AEVVSSTILEHQ
+2003 
-2015 KMKKSF
+2015 
-2021 LISQIYYKIAKGFIS
+2021 
-2036 HINTFYY
+2036 

>member
-1 MNTFSKIYPA
+1 MNTFPKILPA
-11 NGVIIFKARNQC
+11 NVVIILKTRNPC
-23 FAAVGR
+23 FAENLNSCTLNNEEEQLLNVEKKEKWENSSTGYCEEEHDNNDKAVGR
-29 LDLACWKQRND
+29 LDLASWKRTND
-40 DSIGDV
+40 VSVGDA
-46 GKQQEVKEKEQDEK
+46 GKKQ
-60 EEEEEDAVDATK
+60 EEEEEEVEEDAAAAVDATK
-72 DDASLND
+72 DDDSLNG

-94 NGLVSSRTVPWCL
+94 NSGLVSSRTVPWCL

-134 CCSSSSSSSSAQLGC
+134 CCSSSSSSSAQLGC

-156 KDNKYYYYANRRFNN
+156 KDSKYYYYANRRFNN
-171 STITTTTAAAAAA
+171 STPAS
-184 AATVAASD
+184 TVAASD

-201 LYETG
+201 LYERG

-259 QIFDSFVDNYHN
+259 QFFDSLVDNNYQN
-271 STTTTTTTN
+271 PATTTTTTTD
-280 VNGLTDNQGQIRCR
+280 VKGLIIDNQGQIRCR
-294 AMSTLLDESFP
+294 AMSTFLDESFP

-328 NKLLTSDIDTINEYS
+328 NKLLTSDASHLGVNFELITPVLLIYWSIGIVFVDSGLADIDTINEYT
-343 DHSSSTVNR
+343 DQSSSSVNGD
-352 VYPADGRSKKQ
+352 YPADGKSKKQ

-372 NILSSQAAAIQN
+372 NILSSQAIQN

-403 EKSCLANG
+403 EKSLLANG
-411 NAAIPCSSQTTV
+411 NAAIPCSSRTTV

-450 SREKRITRFINF
+450 NREKRITRFINF

-476 TCSPSPSCSSSFSDS
+476 ACSPSPSCSSSFSDS

-498 LSPCSDSASRSDTVY
+498 LSPCSDSTSRSDTVY

-550 CPEKPMLAVPPTALS
+550 CPEKPMLA
-565 FDKVA
+565 VA

-630 CAVMEET
+630 CAVIEET

-685 AAATTTTTNA
+685 ATNA
-695 NLMDDASH
+695 SLMDDARH

-710 LNRDEASAVV
+710 LNRDEASTVV

-757 AGPATVVSSQVNNP
+757 AGPAAVVSSQVNNP
-771 KVNAVFGINLEDC
+771 KVNAVFGINLEEC

-811 VGVYRIPGNTAAVN
+811 VGVYRIPGNTAA
-825 TLSANLDQGFEF
+825 
-837 VEFDDIRWRDVN
+837 
-849 VVSSLLKAFFRKLPD
+849 
-864 PLLTSALYRDFIE
+864 
-877 ANRIESLESRLKA
+877 
-890 FRELIFKLP
+890 
-899 KHNFETLKFLLQHLK
+899 
-914 RVVAHSS
+914 
-921 VNKMEVKN
+921 
-929 LALMF
+929 
-934 GPSLVRPSGENM
+934 
-946 VTMVTHMSDQCK
+946 
-958 IVELLLSHSDW
+958 SDW

-978 LDSQS
+978 LDNQS
-983 EQTKSLD
+983 ELTKSLD

-1004 HSEKDLDKV
+1004 HSEKEFSYIAVFCYELILSIILINEFVTKRKCFIMDFSNLDKV

-1028 SGYLAPSSSTAQAI
+1028 SGCLAPSSTVQAI
-1042 QQQQQQCFNT
+1042 QQPQQCFT
-1052 VDYDERNIDEEVA
+1052 TADYDERNIDEEVA
-1065 RAERLHSLSVECCS
+1065 RAERLHSLSVECCT

-1160 HLNVNPNSLDVLS
+1160 HLNVNPNSLDFLS

-1187 PLWSSSSARTSNN
+1187 PLWSSSSARSGNN
-1200 VLATTGLQFTSNN
+1200 ILASLSTTGPQFSSNN
-1213 DNKNEVNLRQ
+1213 DNGNEVNLRQ

-1228 IAYSES
+1228 IPYSES

-1246 NRSCQARLAY
+1246 SRSCQARLAY
-1256 SANSSKTNTPATISS
+1256 STNSPKINTPATSFICASSISS
-1271 SGMHDQSGLVE
+1271 SGIHDQSRLVE
-1282 SNLSKL
+1282 SNLSKP
-1288 ISSPAADSASSSSA
+1288 ISSPAADSSSSSSA

-1310 RRPAQLESVSTNR
+1310 RRPAQLESVATNR
-1323 EPNKNVKNL
+1323 EQNKNVKNL
-1332 PTSPSTAV
+1332 PISPSTA
-1340 INTTTTSPSSSSCSS
+1340 IINNTTTTPSSSSCSS

-1363 GQSSFDSAMPVKFSH
+1363 GQSSFDSAMPAKFSH

-1393 SGNKRRD
+1393 GGKRRD

-1420 SSSTPSTVTAPTRW
+1420 STPSTITASTRW
-1434 SIEAVTGMHGGVGA
+1434 SIEAVTGAQGGVGA
-1448 STTSVEC
+1448 GMMASVES
-1455 KARQEDDHAL
+1455 KARQDDDHAL

-1489 DPALQL
+1489 DPALQRL
-1495 FLDFFLLLFFSFL
+1495 FSIFFLLFFSFCSL
-1508 FSVLCCSLFTTQ
+1508 FSVVRFSQRNSFLKANNFFFFLSY
-1520 LLSEST
+1520 LLG
-1526 DCSYVTVKK
+1526 K
-1535 CNIIVQSNDYKL
+1535 SNDEER
-1547 IFVIFIKVF
+1547 
-1556 TIFPTDCFL
+1556 
-1565 LLTCTKLHIL
+1565 TK
-1575 CLSSVMSKLE
+1575 
-1585 IKIKKDNHFHFPHT
+1585 KKK
-1599 VGLRENVRNADSK
+1599 A
-1612 RNGMIRNNE
+1612 
-1621 NGIFNK
+1621 
-1627 SLRHCNGQHGREPFG
+1627 
-1642 ISGCRINGRYDCQ
+1642 
-1655 RDGYKCHPQTERNAG
+1655 
-1670 SVKYR
+1670 
-1675 NMIQKQNTI
+1675 
-1684 WAFRKERV
+1684 KE
-1692 CKRRILYLPKL
+1692 
-1703 PKHVRKE
+1703 
-1710 DIQHVFS
+1710 S
-1717 KYGTVLQCQILEDVD
+1717 
-1732 NCSSL
+1732 
-1737 VKMKNGREAFVA
+1737 
-1749 QRSLNG
+1749 
-1755 SSPIHS
+1755 
-1761 LRDGINVVF
+1761 
-1770 ANRTVINKFKKT
+1770 
-1782 SIAVS
+1782 
-1787 TITVTRVEASQA
+1787 
-1799 GPSNSAV
+1799 
-1806 VPLSSEKISD
+1806 
-1816 ITEIK
+1816 
-1821 NRDEFV
+1821 
-1827 GYFGRCDNTEK
+1827 
-1838 KDCQEIKDNTSEN
+1838 
-1851 ENRTI
+1851 
-1856 TFTRIDGP
+1856 
-1864 TDPYNF
+1864 
-1870 SVTDIPA
+1870 
-1877 HLNYSQ
+1877 
-1883 FLEFCKSYGTVDY
+1883 
-1896 AVLSKRKYP
+1896 
-1905 PALCGCVSFTNMN
+1905 
-1918 ETSKAAFLKLNGTWF
+1918 
-1933 YGKQLKV
+1933 
-1940 FQSSCLEIL
+1940 
-1949 FFKSFIC
+1949 
-1956 VLVFVTIITS
+1956 
-1966 SSSNIII
+1966 
-1973 VAVAN
+1973 
-1978 FMLFLSTQI
+1978 
-1987 RLNSN
+1987 
-1992 LMFCCSNVKEL
+1992 
-2003 AEVVSSTILEHQ
+2003 
-2015 KMKKSF
+2015 
-2021 LISQIYYKIAKGFIS
+2021 
-2036 HINTFYY
+2036 

>member
-1 MNTFSKIYPA
+1 MIEDEPSAGCRESHSDTCEIFWKTVSSVVPLNICTTSTDEHFSKNPPC
-11 NGVIIFKARNQC
+11 QC
-23 FAAVGR
+23 CHYFENKESMLCSCTLNNEEEQLLNVEKKEKWENSSTEYCEEEHDNNDKAVGR
-29 LDLACWKQRND
+29 LNLASWKRTND
-40 DSIGDV
+40 DSVGDA
-46 GKQQEVKEKEQDEK
+46 GKKQ
-60 EEEEEDAVDATK
+60 EEEEEEVEEDAADAAAAVDATK
-72 DDASLND
+72 DDDSLNG

-94 NGLVSSRTVPWCL
+94 NGGLVSSRTVPWCL

-134 CCSSSSSSSSAQLGC
+134 CCSSSSSSSAQLGC

-156 KDNKYYYYANRRFNN
+156 KDSKYYYYANRRFNN
-171 STITTTTAAAAAA
+171 STP

-201 LYETG
+201 LYERG

-259 QIFDSFVDNYHN
+259 QFFDSLVDNNYQN
-271 STTTTTTTN
+271 PATTTTTTTDGK
-280 VNGLTDNQGQIRCR
+280 GLIIDNQGQIRCR
-294 AMSTLLDESFP
+294 AMSTFLDESFP
-305 TNRPDVLTCRLR
+305 ANRPDVLTCRLR

-328 NKLLTSDIDTINEYS
+328 NKLLTSDIDTINEYTDQS
-343 DHSSSTVNR
+343 GSSVNGD
-352 VYPADGRSKKQ
+352 YPADGKSNKQ

-372 NILSSQAAAIQN
+372 NILSSQAIQN

-403 EKSCLANG
+403 EKSLLANG

-450 SREKRITRFINF
+450 NREKRITRFINF

-476 TCSPSPSCSSSFSDS
+476 ACSPSPSCSSSFSDS

-498 LSPCSDSASRSDTVY
+498 LSPCSDSTSRSDTVY

-630 CAVMEET
+630 CAVIEET

-685 AAATTTTTNA
+685 ATNA
-695 NLMDDASH
+695 SLMDDASH

-757 AGPATVVSSQVNNP
+757 AGPAAVVSSQVNNP
-771 KVNAVFGINLEDC
+771 KVNAVFGINLEEC

-877 ANRIESLESRLKA
+877 ANRIESLESRLKV

-969 IFGSDWSAS
+969 IFGPDWSAS
-978 LDSQS
+978 LDNQS
-983 EQTKSLD
+983 ELTKSLD

-1028 SGYLAPSSSTAQAI
+1028 SGCLAPSSTAQAI
-1042 QQQQQQCFNT
+1042 QQPQQCFT
-1052 VDYDERNIDEEVA
+1052 TADYDERNIDEEVA
-1065 RAERLHSLSVECCS
+1065 RAERLHSLSVECCT

-1088 SAGVGDPLT
+1088 SAGVGDPLA

-1187 PLWSSSSARTSNN
+1187 PLWSSSSARSGNN
-1200 VLATTGLQFTSNN
+1200 IWPPYQ
-1213 DNKNEVNLRQ
+1213 RQ
-1223 HNDEL
+1223 GHSL
-1228 IAYSES
+1228 VVIMIIGM
-1234 DVRKKNIDDMLM
+1234 RKKNIDDMLM
-1246 NRSCQARLAY
+1246 SRSCQARLAY
-1256 SANSSKTNTPATISS
+1256 STNSPKINTPGATVIATTDRAFSNSNSNNNNNNSKTYQHGASTLAKESYPATSFICASSISS
-1271 SGMHDQSGLVE
+1271 SGMHDQSRLVE
-1282 SNLSKL
+1282 SNLSKP
-1288 ISSPAADSASSSSA
+1288 ISSPAADSSSSSSA
-1302 FLRRHVIM
+1302 F
-1310 RRPAQLESVSTNR
+1310 
-1323 EPNKNVKNL
+1323 
-1332 PTSPSTAV
+1332 
-1340 INTTTTSPSSSSCSS
+1340 
-1355 RSTILRNY
+1355 Y
-1363 GQSSFDSAMPVKFSH
+1363 
-1378 LLKLNNRKSSSPQAG
+1378 
-1393 SGNKRRD
+1393 
-1400 ARRHTLGNVDCGG
+1400 
-1413 IVGVKLS
+1413 
-1420 SSSTPSTVTAPTRW
+1420 
-1434 SIEAVTGMHGGVGA
+1434 
-1448 STTSVEC
+1448 
-1455 KARQEDDHAL
+1455 ED
-1465 KQRCLKRRSVRRSNP
+1465 
-1480 NLSSPPLNF
+1480 
-1489 DPALQL
+1489 
-1495 FLDFFLLLFFSFL
+1495 
-1508 FSVLCCSLFTTQ
+1508 T
-1520 LLSEST
+1520 
-1526 DCSYVTVKK
+1526 
-1535 CNIIVQSNDYKL
+1535 
-1547 IFVIFIKVF
+1547 
-1556 TIFPTDCFL
+1556 
-1565 LLTCTKLHIL
+1565 
-1575 CLSSVMSKLE
+1575 
-1585 IKIKKDNHFHFPHT
+1585 
-1599 VGLRENVRNADSK
+1599 
-1612 RNGMIRNNE
+1612 
-1621 NGIFNK
+1621 
-1627 SLRHCNGQHGREPFG
+1627 
-1642 ISGCRINGRYDCQ
+1642 
-1655 RDGYKCHPQTERNAG
+1655 
-1670 SVKYR
+1670 
-1675 NMIQKQNTI
+1675 
-1684 WAFRKERV
+1684 
-1692 CKRRILYLPKL
+1692 
-1703 PKHVRKE
+1703 
-1710 DIQHVFS
+1710 
-1717 KYGTVLQCQILEDVD
+1717 
-1732 NCSSL
+1732 
-1737 VKMKNGREAFVA
+1737 
-1749 QRSLNG
+1749 
-1755 SSPIHS
+1755 
-1761 LRDGINVVF
+1761 
-1770 ANRTVINKFKKT
+1770 
-1782 SIAVS
+1782 
-1787 TITVTRVEASQA
+1787 
-1799 GPSNSAV
+1799 
-1806 VPLSSEKISD
+1806 
-1816 ITEIK
+1816 
-1821 NRDEFV
+1821 
-1827 GYFGRCDNTEK
+1827 
-1838 KDCQEIKDNTSEN
+1838 
-1851 ENRTI
+1851 
-1856 TFTRIDGP
+1856 
-1864 TDPYNF
+1864 
-1870 SVTDIPA
+1870 
-1877 HLNYSQ
+1877 
-1883 FLEFCKSYGTVDY
+1883 
-1896 AVLSKRKYP
+1896 
-1905 PALCGCVSFTNMN
+1905 
-1918 ETSKAAFLKLNGTWF
+1918 
-1933 YGKQLKV
+1933 
-1940 FQSSCLEIL
+1940 
-1949 FFKSFIC
+1949 
-1956 VLVFVTIITS
+1956 
-1966 SSSNIII
+1966 
-1973 VAVAN
+1973 
-1978 FMLFLSTQI
+1978 
-1987 RLNSN
+1987 
-1992 LMFCCSNVKEL
+1992 
-2003 AEVVSSTILEHQ
+2003 
-2015 KMKKSF
+2015 
-2021 LISQIYYKIAKGFIS
+2021 
-2036 HINTFYY
+2036 

>member
-1 MNTFSKIYPA
+1 LNICITSTDEHFSKNPPC
-11 NGVIIFKARNQC
+11 QC
-23 FAAVGR
+23 CYYFESKTSGSNSESVCMMTENLNSCSLNNEEEQLLNVEQKEKWENSSTGYCEEEHNNKAVGR
-29 LDLACWKQRND
+29 LDLACWKRTND
-40 DSIGDV
+40 DSVGDA
-46 GKQQEVKEKEQDEK
+46 GKQQE
-60 EEEEEDAVDATK
+60 EEEEEDAAVDATK

-134 CCSSSSSSSSAQLGC
+134 CCSSSSSSSAQLGC

-171 STITTTTAAAAAA
+171 STTTTAAAA

-271 STTTTTTTN
+271 STTTTTTN

-294 AMSTLLDESFP
+294 AMSTFLDESFP

-328 NKLLTSDIDTINEYS
+328 NKLLTSDIDTINEYT
-343 DHSSSTVNR
+343 DQSSSSVNGA
-352 VYPADGRSKKQ
+352 YPADGRSKKQ

-372 NILSSQAAAIQN
+372 NILSSQAAIQN

-498 LSPCSDSASRSDTVY
+498 LSPCSDSTSRSDTVY

-637 ETVSPSSLAL
+637 SEETVSLGELVTVYLTLAWTHFDVFRTICVHLIYHGLLPLSFFSVLADDDDTLHKQHVDFSMRADDWLSVAETVSPSSLAL

-685 AAATTTTTNA
+685 AAAAAATTNA
-695 NLMDDASH
+695 SLMDDASH

-864 PLLTSALYRDFIE
+864 PLLTSAFYRDFIE

-978 LDSQS
+978 LDNQS

-1004 HSEKDLDKV
+1004 HSEKEFLYIAVFCYELILSNILINEFITKRKCFIMDFSNLDKV

-1028 SGYLAPSSSTAQAI
+1028 SGYLAPSSTAQAI
-1042 QQQQQQCFNT
+1042 QQQQQCFNT
-1052 VDYDERNIDEEVA
+1052 ADYDERNIDEEVA
-1065 RAERLHSLSVECCS
+1065 RAERLHSLSVECCT

-1187 PLWSSSSARTSNN
+1187 PLWSSSSARSSNN
-1200 VLATTGLQFTSNN
+1200 VLATTGPQFSSNN
-1213 DNKNEVNLRQ
+1213 DNKNGVNLRQ

-1256 SANSSKTNTPATISS
+1256 SANSSKSNTPGATVIDTTDRAFNNSNNNSTTYQHGASILAKESYPATSFICGSSISS
-1271 SGMHDQSGLVE
+1271 SGMHDQSRLVE
-1282 SNLSKL
+1282 SNLSKP
-1288 ISSPAADSASSSSA
+1288 ISSPAADSSSSSSA

-1323 EPNKNVKNL
+1323 EQNKNVKNL
-1332 PTSPSTAV
+1332 PTSPSTAI
-1340 INTTTTSPSSSSCSS
+1340 INTTTTTPSSSSSCSS

-1363 GQSSFDSAMPVKFSH
+1363 GQSSFDSAMPAKFSH

-1393 SGNKRRD
+1393 GGNKRRD

-1420 SSSTPSTVTAPTRW
+1420 SSSIPSTVTAPTRW

-1448 STTSVEC
+1448 STASVEC

-1489 DPALQL
+1489 DPALQ
-1495 FLDFFLLLFFSFL
+1495 
-1508 FSVLCCSLFTTQ
+1508 V
-1520 LLSEST
+1520 
-1526 DCSYVTVKK
+1526 
-1535 CNIIVQSNDYKL
+1535 
-1547 IFVIFIKVF
+1547 
-1556 TIFPTDCFL
+1556 
-1565 LLTCTKLHIL
+1565 
-1575 CLSSVMSKLE
+1575 
-1585 IKIKKDNHFHFPHT
+1585 
-1599 VGLRENVRNADSK
+1599 
-1612 RNGMIRNNE
+1612 
-1621 NGIFNK
+1621 
-1627 SLRHCNGQHGREPFG
+1627 
-1642 ISGCRINGRYDCQ
+1642 
-1655 RDGYKCHPQTERNAG
+1655 
-1670 SVKYR
+1670 
-1675 NMIQKQNTI
+1675 
-1684 WAFRKERV
+1684 
-1692 CKRRILYLPKL
+1692 
-1703 PKHVRKE
+1703 
-1710 DIQHVFS
+1710 
-1717 KYGTVLQCQILEDVD
+1717 
-1732 NCSSL
+1732 
-1737 VKMKNGREAFVA
+1737 
-1749 QRSLNG
+1749 
-1755 SSPIHS
+1755 HS
-1761 LRDGINVVF
+1761 
-1770 ANRTVINKFKKT
+1770 
-1782 SIAVS
+1782 
-1787 TITVTRVEASQA
+1787 
-1799 GPSNSAV
+1799 
-1806 VPLSSEKISD
+1806 
-1816 ITEIK
+1816 
-1821 NRDEFV
+1821 
-1827 GYFGRCDNTEK
+1827 
-1838 KDCQEIKDNTSEN
+1838 
-1851 ENRTI
+1851 
-1856 TFTRIDGP
+1856 
-1864 TDPYNF
+1864 
-1870 SVTDIPA
+1870 
-1877 HLNYSQ
+1877 
-1883 FLEFCKSYGTVDY
+1883 
-1896 AVLSKRKYP
+1896 
-1905 PALCGCVSFTNMN
+1905 
-1918 ETSKAAFLKLNGTWF
+1918 
-1933 YGKQLKV
+1933 
-1940 FQSSCLEIL
+1940 
-1949 FFKSFIC
+1949 
-1956 VLVFVTIITS
+1956 
-1966 SSSNIII
+1966 
-1973 VAVAN
+1973 
-1978 FMLFLSTQI
+1978 
-1987 RLNSN
+1987 
-1992 LMFCCSNVKEL
+1992 
-2003 AEVVSSTILEHQ
+2003 
-2015 KMKKSF
+2015 
-2021 LISQIYYKIAKGFIS
+2021 
-2036 HINTFYY
+2036 

>member
-1 MNTFSKIYPA
+1 LVYMMTENLNSCTLNNEEEQLLNVEKKEKWENSSTGYCEEEHDNNDK
-11 NGVIIFKARNQC
+11 
-23 FAAVGR
+23 AVGR
-29 LDLACWKQRND
+29 LDLASWKRTND
-40 DSIGDV
+40 DSVGDA
-46 GKQQEVKEKEQDEK
+46 GKKQ
-60 EEEEEDAVDATK
+60 EEEEEEGEEDAADAVDATK
-72 DDASLND
+72 DDDSLNG

-94 NGLVSSRTVPWCL
+94 NGGLVSSRTVPWCL

-134 CCSSSSSSSSAQLGC
+134 CCSSSSSSSAQLGC

-156 KDNKYYYYANRRFNN
+156 KDSKYYYYANRRFNN
-171 STITTTTAAAAAA
+171 STP

-201 LYETG
+201 LYERG

-259 QIFDSFVDNYHN
+259 QFFDSLVDNNYQN
-271 STTTTTTTN
+271 PATTTTTTTD
-280 VNGLTDNQGQIRCR
+280 VKGLIIDNQGQIRCR
-294 AMSTLLDESFP
+294 AMSTFLDESFP

-328 NKLLTSDIDTINEYS
+328 NKLLTSDASHLGVNFELITPVLLIYWSIGIVFVDSGLADIDTINEYT
-343 DHSSSTVNR
+343 DQSSSSVNGD
-352 VYPADGRSKKQ
+352 YPADGKSKKQ

-372 NILSSQAAAIQN
+372 NILSSQAIQN

-403 EKSCLANG
+403 EKSLLANG
-411 NAAIPCSSQTTV
+411 NAAIPCSSRTTV

-450 SREKRITRFINF
+450 NREKRITRFINF

-476 TCSPSPSCSSSFSDS
+476 ACSPSPSCSSSFSDS

-498 LSPCSDSASRSDTVY
+498 LSPCSDSTSRSDTVY

-630 CAVMEET
+630 CAVIEET

-685 AAATTTTTNA
+685 ATNA
-695 NLMDDASH
+695 SLMDDARH

-710 LNRDEASAVV
+710 LNRDEASTVV

-757 AGPATVVSSQVNNP
+757 AGPAAVVSSQVNNP
-771 KVNAVFGINLEDC
+771 KVNAVFGINLEEC

-877 ANRIESLESRLKA
+877 ANRIESLESRLKV

-978 LDSQS
+978 LDNQS
-983 EQTKSLD
+983 ELTKSLD

-1028 SGYLAPSSSTAQAI
+1028 SGCLAPSSTAQAI
-1042 QQQQQQCFNT
+1042 QQPQQCFT
-1052 VDYDERNIDEEVA
+1052 TADYDERNIDEEVA
-1065 RAERLHSLSVECCS
+1065 RAERLHSLSVECCT

-1187 PLWSSSSARTSNN
+1187 PLWSSSSARSGNN
-1200 VLATTGLQFTSNN
+1200 ILASLSTTGPQFSSNN
-1213 DNKNEVNLRQ
+1213 DNGNEVNLRQ

-1228 IAYSES
+1228 IPYSES

-1246 NRSCQARLAY
+1246 SRSCQARLAY
-1256 SANSSKTNTPATISS
+1256 STNSPKINTPGATVIATTDRAFSNSNNNNNSTTYQHGASTLAKESYPATSFICASSISS
-1271 SGMHDQSGLVE
+1271 SGMHDQSRLVE
-1282 SNLSKL
+1282 SNLSKP
-1288 ISSPAADSASSSSA
+1288 ISSPAADSSSSSSA

-1310 RRPAQLESVSTNR
+1310 RRPAQLESVAMNR
-1323 EPNKNVKNL
+1323 EQNKNVKNL
-1332 PTSPSTAV
+1332 PISPSTA
-1340 INTTTTSPSSSSCSS
+1340 IINNTTTTPSSSSCSS

-1363 GQSSFDSAMPVKFSH
+1363 GQSSFDSAMPAKFSH

-1393 SGNKRRD
+1393 GGKRRD

-1420 SSSTPSTVTAPTRW
+1420 STPSAITASTRW
-1434 SIEAVTGMHGGVGA
+1434 SIEAVTGAQGGVGA
-1448 STTSVEC
+1448 GMMASVES
-1455 KARQEDDHAL
+1455 KARQDDDHAL

-1489 DPALQL
+1489 DPALQ
-1495 FLDFFLLLFFSFL
+1495 
-1508 FSVLCCSLFTTQ
+1508 V
-1520 LLSEST
+1520 
-1526 DCSYVTVKK
+1526 
-1535 CNIIVQSNDYKL
+1535 
-1547 IFVIFIKVF
+1547 
-1556 TIFPTDCFL
+1556 
-1565 LLTCTKLHIL
+1565 
-1575 CLSSVMSKLE
+1575 
-1585 IKIKKDNHFHFPHT
+1585 
-1599 VGLRENVRNADSK
+1599 
-1612 RNGMIRNNE
+1612 
-1621 NGIFNK
+1621 
-1627 SLRHCNGQHGREPFG
+1627 
-1642 ISGCRINGRYDCQ
+1642 
-1655 RDGYKCHPQTERNAG
+1655 
-1670 SVKYR
+1670 
-1675 NMIQKQNTI
+1675 
-1684 WAFRKERV
+1684 
-1692 CKRRILYLPKL
+1692 
-1703 PKHVRKE
+1703 
-1710 DIQHVFS
+1710 
-1717 KYGTVLQCQILEDVD
+1717 
-1732 NCSSL
+1732 
-1737 VKMKNGREAFVA
+1737 
-1749 QRSLNG
+1749 
-1755 SSPIHS
+1755 HS
-1761 LRDGINVVF
+1761 
-1770 ANRTVINKFKKT
+1770 
-1782 SIAVS
+1782 
-1787 TITVTRVEASQA
+1787 
-1799 GPSNSAV
+1799 
-1806 VPLSSEKISD
+1806 
-1816 ITEIK
+1816 
-1821 NRDEFV
+1821 
-1827 GYFGRCDNTEK
+1827 
-1838 KDCQEIKDNTSEN
+1838 
-1851 ENRTI
+1851 
-1856 TFTRIDGP
+1856 
-1864 TDPYNF
+1864 
-1870 SVTDIPA
+1870 
-1877 HLNYSQ
+1877 
-1883 FLEFCKSYGTVDY
+1883 
-1896 AVLSKRKYP
+1896 
-1905 PALCGCVSFTNMN
+1905 
-1918 ETSKAAFLKLNGTWF
+1918 
-1933 YGKQLKV
+1933 
-1940 FQSSCLEIL
+1940 
-1949 FFKSFIC
+1949 
-1956 VLVFVTIITS
+1956 
-1966 SSSNIII
+1966 
-1973 VAVAN
+1973 
-1978 FMLFLSTQI
+1978 
-1987 RLNSN
+1987 
-1992 LMFCCSNVKEL
+1992 
-2003 AEVVSSTILEHQ
+2003 
-2015 KMKKSF
+2015 
-2021 LISQIYYKIAKGFIS
+2021 
-2036 HINTFYY
+2036 

>member
-1 MNTFSKIYPA
+1 MNTFPKILPA
-11 NGVIIFKARNQC
+11 NVVIILKTRNPC
-23 FAAVGR
+23 FAENLNSCTLNNEEERLLNVEKKEKWENSSTGYCEEEHDNNDKAVGR
-29 LDLACWKQRND
+29 LDLASWKRTND
-40 DSIGDV
+40 DSVGDA
-46 GKQQEVKEKEQDEK
+46 GKKQ
-60 EEEEEDAVDATK
+60 EEEEEEVEEDAAAAVDETK
-72 DDASLND
+72 DDDSLNG

-94 NGLVSSRTVPWCL
+94 NGGLVSSRTVPWCL

-134 CCSSSSSSSSAQLGC
+134 CCSSSSSSSAQLGC

-156 KDNKYYYYANRRFNN
+156 KDSKYYYYANRRFNN
-171 STITTTTAAAAAA
+171 STP

-201 LYETG
+201 LYERG

-259 QIFDSFVDNYHN
+259 QFFDSLVDNNYQN
-271 STTTTTTTN
+271 PATTTTTTTTD
-280 VNGLTDNQGQIRCR
+280 VKGLIIDNQGQIRCR
-294 AMSTLLDESFP
+294 AMSTFLDESFP

-328 NKLLTSDIDTINEYS
+328 NKLLTSDIRLTSSNVRKMRNTFPCHCNTSDGHHNGGKHNMTGMLLIWGVNFELITPVLLIYWSIGIVFVDSGLADIDTINEYT
-343 DHSSSTVNR
+343 DQSSSSVNGD
-352 VYPADGRSKKQ
+352 YPADGKSKKQ

-372 NILSSQAAAIQN
+372 NILSSQAIQN

-403 EKSCLANG
+403 EKSLLANG
-411 NAAIPCSSQTTV
+411 NAAIPCSSRTTV

-450 SREKRITRFINF
+450 NREKRITRFINF

-476 TCSPSPSCSSSFSDS
+476 ACSPSPSCSSSFSDS

-498 LSPCSDSASRSDTVY
+498 LSPCSDSTSRSDTVY

-550 CPEKPMLAVPPTALS
+550 CPEKPMLA
-565 FDKVA
+565 VA

-630 CAVMEET
+630 CAVIEET

-685 AAATTTTTNA
+685 ATNA
-695 NLMDDASH
+695 SLMDDARH

-710 LNRDEASAVV
+710 LNRDEASTVV

-757 AGPATVVSSQVNNP
+757 AGPAAVVSSQVNNP
-771 KVNAVFGINLEDC
+771 KVNAVFGINLEEC

-811 VGVYRIPGNTAAVN
+811 VGVYRIPGNTAA
-825 TLSANLDQGFEF
+825 
-837 VEFDDIRWRDVN
+837 
-849 VVSSLLKAFFRKLPD
+849 
-864 PLLTSALYRDFIE
+864 
-877 ANRIESLESRLKA
+877 
-890 FRELIFKLP
+890 
-899 KHNFETLKFLLQHLK
+899 
-914 RVVAHSS
+914 
-921 VNKMEVKN
+921 
-929 LALMF
+929 
-934 GPSLVRPSGENM
+934 
-946 VTMVTHMSDQCK
+946 
-958 IVELLLSHSDW
+958 SDW

-978 LDSQS
+978 LDNQS
-983 EQTKSLD
+983 ELTKSLD

-1004 HSEKDLDKV
+1004 HSEKEFSYIAVFCYELILSIILINEFVTKRKCFIMDFSNLDKV

-1028 SGYLAPSSSTAQAI
+1028 SGCLAPSSTAQAI
-1042 QQQQQQCFNT
+1042 QQPQQCFT
-1052 VDYDERNIDEEVA
+1052 TADYDERNIDEEVA
-1065 RAERLHSLSVECCS
+1065 RAERLHSLSVECCT

-1187 PLWSSSSARTSNN
+1187 PLWSSSSARSGNN
-1200 VLATTGLQFTSNN
+1200 ILASLSTTGPQFSSNN
-1213 DNKNEVNLRQ
+1213 DNGNEVNLRQ

-1228 IAYSES
+1228 IPYSES

-1246 NRSCQARLAY
+1246 SRSCQARLAY
-1256 SANSSKTNTPATISS
+1256 STNSPKINTPATSFICASSISS
-1271 SGMHDQSGLVE
+1271 SGMHDQSRLVE
-1282 SNLSKL
+1282 SNLSKP
-1288 ISSPAADSASSSSA
+1288 ISSPAADSSSSSSA

-1310 RRPAQLESVSTNR
+1310 RRPAQLESVATNR
-1323 EPNKNVKNL
+1323 EQNKNVKNL
-1332 PTSPSTAV
+1332 PISPSTA
-1340 INTTTTSPSSSSCSS
+1340 IINNTTTTPSSSSCSS

-1363 GQSSFDSAMPVKFSH
+1363 GQSSFDSAMPAKFSH

-1393 SGNKRRD
+1393 GGKRRD

-1420 SSSTPSTVTAPTRW
+1420 STPSTITASTRW
-1434 SIEAVTGMHGGVGA
+1434 SIEAVTGAQGGVGA
-1448 STTSVEC
+1448 GMMASVES
-1455 KARQEDDHAL
+1455 KARQDDDHAL

-1489 DPALQL
+1489 DPALQRL
-1495 FLDFFLLLFFSFL
+1495 FSIFFLLFFSFCSL
-1508 FSVLCCSLFTTQ
+1508 FSVVRFSQRNSFLKANNFFFF
-1520 LLSEST
+1520 LL
-1526 DCSYVTVKK
+1526 YLLGK
-1535 CNIIVQSNDYKL
+1535 SNDEER
-1547 IFVIFIKVF
+1547 
-1556 TIFPTDCFL
+1556 
-1565 LLTCTKLHIL
+1565 TK
-1575 CLSSVMSKLE
+1575 
-1585 IKIKKDNHFHFPHT
+1585 KKK
-1599 VGLRENVRNADSK
+1599 A
-1612 RNGMIRNNE
+1612 
-1621 NGIFNK
+1621 
-1627 SLRHCNGQHGREPFG
+1627 
-1642 ISGCRINGRYDCQ
+1642 
-1655 RDGYKCHPQTERNAG
+1655 
-1670 SVKYR
+1670 
-1675 NMIQKQNTI
+1675 
-1684 WAFRKERV
+1684 KE
-1692 CKRRILYLPKL
+1692 
-1703 PKHVRKE
+1703 
-1710 DIQHVFS
+1710 S
-1717 KYGTVLQCQILEDVD
+1717 
-1732 NCSSL
+1732 
-1737 VKMKNGREAFVA
+1737 
-1749 QRSLNG
+1749 
-1755 SSPIHS
+1755 
-1761 LRDGINVVF
+1761 
-1770 ANRTVINKFKKT
+1770 
-1782 SIAVS
+1782 
-1787 TITVTRVEASQA
+1787 
-1799 GPSNSAV
+1799 
-1806 VPLSSEKISD
+1806 
-1816 ITEIK
+1816 
-1821 NRDEFV
+1821 
-1827 GYFGRCDNTEK
+1827 
-1838 KDCQEIKDNTSEN
+1838 
-1851 ENRTI
+1851 
-1856 TFTRIDGP
+1856 
-1864 TDPYNF
+1864 
-1870 SVTDIPA
+1870 
-1877 HLNYSQ
+1877 
-1883 FLEFCKSYGTVDY
+1883 
-1896 AVLSKRKYP
+1896 
-1905 PALCGCVSFTNMN
+1905 
-1918 ETSKAAFLKLNGTWF
+1918 
-1933 YGKQLKV
+1933 
-1940 FQSSCLEIL
+1940 
-1949 FFKSFIC
+1949 
-1956 VLVFVTIITS
+1956 
-1966 SSSNIII
+1966 
-1973 VAVAN
+1973 
-1978 FMLFLSTQI
+1978 
-1987 RLNSN
+1987 
-1992 LMFCCSNVKEL
+1992 
-2003 AEVVSSTILEHQ
+2003 
-2015 KMKKSF
+2015 
-2021 LISQIYYKIAKGFIS
+2021 
-2036 HINTFYY
+2036 

>member
-1 MNTFSKIYPA
+1 MNTFPKILLA
-11 NGVIIFKARNQC
+11 NVVIILKTRNPC
-23 FAAVGR
+23 FAENLNSCTLNNEEEQLLNVEKKEKWENSSTGYYEEEHDNNDKAVGR
-29 LDLACWKQRND
+29 LDLASWKRTND
-40 DSIGDV
+40 DSVGDA
-46 GKQQEVKEKEQDEK
+46 GKKQ
-60 EEEEEDAVDATK
+60 EEEEEEVEEDAADAAAAVDATK
-72 DDASLND
+72 DDDSLNG

-94 NGLVSSRTVPWCL
+94 NGGLVSSRTVPWCL

-134 CCSSSSSSSSAQLGC
+134 CCSSSSSSSAQLGC

-156 KDNKYYYYANRRFNN
+156 KDSKYYYYANRRFNN
-171 STITTTTAAAAAA
+171 STP

-201 LYETG
+201 LYERG

-259 QIFDSFVDNYHN
+259 QFFDSLVDNNYQN
-271 STTTTTTTN
+271 PATTTTTTTTD
-280 VNGLTDNQGQIRCR
+280 VKGLIIDNQGQIRCR
-294 AMSTLLDESFP
+294 AMSTFLDESFP

-328 NKLLTSDIDTINEYS
+328 NKLLTSDASHLGVNFELITPVLLIYWSIGIVFVDSGLADIDTINEYT
-343 DHSSSTVNR
+343 DQSSSSVNGD
-352 VYPADGRSKKQ
+352 YPADGKSKKQ

-372 NILSSQAAAIQN
+372 NILSSQAIQN

-393 MDALGKVEVM
+393 MDALGKVEVV
-403 EKSCLANG
+403 EKSLLANG
-411 NAAIPCSSQTTV
+411 NAAIPCSSRTTV
-423 PCSARIPVPPGKDQI
+423 PCSARIPVPPGNDQI

-450 SREKRITRFINF
+450 NREKRITRFINF

-476 TCSPSPSCSSSFSDS
+476 ACSPSPSCSSSFSDS

-498 LSPCSDSASRSDTVY
+498 LSPCSDSTSRSDTVY

-550 CPEKPMLAVPPTALS
+550 CPEKPMLA
-565 FDKVA
+565 VA

-630 CAVMEET
+630 CAVIEET

-685 AAATTTTTNA
+685 ATNA
-695 NLMDDASH
+695 SLMDDARH

-710 LNRDEASAVV
+710 LNRDEASTVV

-757 AGPATVVSSQVNNP
+757 AGPAAVVSSQVNNP
-771 KVNAVFGINLEDC
+771 KVNAVFGINLEEC

-811 VGVYRIPGNTAAVN
+811 VGVYRIPGNTAA
-825 TLSANLDQGFEF
+825 
-837 VEFDDIRWRDVN
+837 
-849 VVSSLLKAFFRKLPD
+849 
-864 PLLTSALYRDFIE
+864 
-877 ANRIESLESRLKA
+877 
-890 FRELIFKLP
+890 
-899 KHNFETLKFLLQHLK
+899 
-914 RVVAHSS
+914 
-921 VNKMEVKN
+921 
-929 LALMF
+929 
-934 GPSLVRPSGENM
+934 
-946 VTMVTHMSDQCK
+946 
-958 IVELLLSHSDW
+958 SDW

-978 LDSQS
+978 LDNQS
-983 EQTKSLD
+983 ELTKSLD

-1004 HSEKDLDKV
+1004 HSEKEFSYIAVFCYELILSIILINEFITKRKCFIMDFSNLDKV

-1028 SGYLAPSSSTAQAI
+1028 SGCLAPSSTAQAI
-1042 QQQQQQCFNT
+1042 QQPQQCFT
-1052 VDYDERNIDEEVA
+1052 TADYDERNIDEEVA
-1065 RAERLHSLSVECCS
+1065 RAERLHSLSVECCT

-1187 PLWSSSSARTSNN
+1187 PLWSSSSARSGNN
-1200 VLATTGLQFTSNN
+1200 ILASLSTTGPQFSSNN
-1213 DNKNEVNLRQ
+1213 DNRNEVNLRQ

-1228 IAYSES
+1228 IPYSES

-1246 NRSCQARLAY
+1246 SRSCQARLAY
-1256 SANSSKTNTPATISS
+1256 STNSPKINTPATSFICASSISS
-1271 SGMHDQSGLVE
+1271 SGMHDQSRLVE
-1282 SNLSKL
+1282 SNLSKP
-1288 ISSPAADSASSSSA
+1288 ISSPAADSSSSSSA

-1310 RRPAQLESVSTNR
+1310 RRPAQLESVATNR
-1323 EPNKNVKNL
+1323 EQNKNVKNL
-1332 PTSPSTAV
+1332 PISPSTA
-1340 INTTTTSPSSSSCSS
+1340 IINNTTTTPSSSSCSS

-1363 GQSSFDSAMPVKFSH
+1363 GQSSFDSAMPAKFSH

-1393 SGNKRRD
+1393 GGKRRD

-1420 SSSTPSTVTAPTRW
+1420 STPSTITAFTRW
-1434 SIEAVTGMHGGVGA
+1434 SIEAVTGAQGGVGA
-1448 STTSVEC
+1448 GMMASVES
-1455 KARQEDDHAL
+1455 KARQDDDHAL

-1495 FLDFFLLLFFSFL
+1495 LLLLILHLAAFLDFLLLFFSFCSL
-1508 FSVLCCSLFTTQ
+1508 FSVVRFSQRNSFLKANNFFFF
-1520 LLSEST
+1520 LL
-1526 DCSYVTVKK
+1526 YLLGK
-1535 CNIIVQSNDYKL
+1535 SNDEER
-1547 IFVIFIKVF
+1547 
-1556 TIFPTDCFL
+1556 
-1565 LLTCTKLHIL
+1565 TK
-1575 CLSSVMSKLE
+1575 
-1585 IKIKKDNHFHFPHT
+1585 KKK
-1599 VGLRENVRNADSK
+1599 A
-1612 RNGMIRNNE
+1612 
-1621 NGIFNK
+1621 
-1627 SLRHCNGQHGREPFG
+1627 
-1642 ISGCRINGRYDCQ
+1642 
-1655 RDGYKCHPQTERNAG
+1655 
-1670 SVKYR
+1670 
-1675 NMIQKQNTI
+1675 
-1684 WAFRKERV
+1684 KE
-1692 CKRRILYLPKL
+1692 
-1703 PKHVRKE
+1703 
-1710 DIQHVFS
+1710 S
-1717 KYGTVLQCQILEDVD
+1717 
-1732 NCSSL
+1732 
-1737 VKMKNGREAFVA
+1737 
-1749 QRSLNG
+1749 
-1755 SSPIHS
+1755 
-1761 LRDGINVVF
+1761 
-1770 ANRTVINKFKKT
+1770 
-1782 SIAVS
+1782 
-1787 TITVTRVEASQA
+1787 
-1799 GPSNSAV
+1799 
-1806 VPLSSEKISD
+1806 
-1816 ITEIK
+1816 
-1821 NRDEFV
+1821 
-1827 GYFGRCDNTEK
+1827 
-1838 KDCQEIKDNTSEN
+1838 
-1851 ENRTI
+1851 
-1856 TFTRIDGP
+1856 
-1864 TDPYNF
+1864 
-1870 SVTDIPA
+1870 
-1877 HLNYSQ
+1877 
-1883 FLEFCKSYGTVDY
+1883 
-1896 AVLSKRKYP
+1896 
-1905 PALCGCVSFTNMN
+1905 
-1918 ETSKAAFLKLNGTWF
+1918 
-1933 YGKQLKV
+1933 
-1940 FQSSCLEIL
+1940 
-1949 FFKSFIC
+1949 
-1956 VLVFVTIITS
+1956 
-1966 SSSNIII
+1966 
-1973 VAVAN
+1973 
-1978 FMLFLSTQI
+1978 
-1987 RLNSN
+1987 
-1992 LMFCCSNVKEL
+1992 
-2003 AEVVSSTILEHQ
+2003 
-2015 KMKKSF
+2015 
-2021 LISQIYYKIAKGFIS
+2021 
-2036 HINTFYY
+2036 

>member
-1 MNTFSKIYPA
+1 MNTFPKIYPA

-40 DSIGDV
+40 GSIGDV

-60 EEEEEDAVDATK
+60 EEEEEEDAVDATK

-107 RRGSVKTGV
+107 RRGSCPRLWKHCVKT
-116 VSQIVEALREN
+116 EN
-127 RKLDENC
+127 WTK
-134 CCSSSSSSSSAQLGC
+134 
-149 CYATTSA
+149 
-156 KDNKYYYYANRRFNN
+156 
-171 STITTTTAAAAAA
+171 IAAAHRRRRR
-184 AATVAASD
+184 
-192 SCLVRTLIS
+192 LRTLIS

-317 RQQSFIRAVTG
+317 RQQSFIRA
-328 NKLLTSDIDTINEYS
+328 
-343 DHSSSTVNR
+343 SSSTVNR
-352 VYPADGRSKKQ
+352 AYPADGRSKKQ

-498 LSPCSDSASRSDTVY
+498 LSPCSDSTSRSDTVY

-676 AAKERNTAA
+676 AAKERNTAAA

-1065 RAERLHSLSVECCS
+1065 RAERLHSLNVECCS

-1256 SANSSKTNTPATISS
+1256 SANSSKTNTPGATVIATTDRAFNINNNNNSTTYQHGASILANESYPATISS

-1332 PTSPSTAV
+1332 PTSPSTAI

-1489 DPALQL
+1489 DPALQ
-1495 FLDFFLLLFFSFL
+1495 
-1508 FSVLCCSLFTTQ
+1508 V
-1520 LLSEST
+1520 
-1526 DCSYVTVKK
+1526 
-1535 CNIIVQSNDYKL
+1535 
-1547 IFVIFIKVF
+1547 
-1556 TIFPTDCFL
+1556 
-1565 LLTCTKLHIL
+1565 
-1575 CLSSVMSKLE
+1575 
-1585 IKIKKDNHFHFPHT
+1585 
-1599 VGLRENVRNADSK
+1599 
-1612 RNGMIRNNE
+1612 
-1621 NGIFNK
+1621 
-1627 SLRHCNGQHGREPFG
+1627 
-1642 ISGCRINGRYDCQ
+1642 
-1655 RDGYKCHPQTERNAG
+1655 
-1670 SVKYR
+1670 
-1675 NMIQKQNTI
+1675 
-1684 WAFRKERV
+1684 
-1692 CKRRILYLPKL
+1692 
-1703 PKHVRKE
+1703 
-1710 DIQHVFS
+1710 
-1717 KYGTVLQCQILEDVD
+1717 
-1732 NCSSL
+1732 
-1737 VKMKNGREAFVA
+1737 
-1749 QRSLNG
+1749 
-1755 SSPIHS
+1755 HS
-1761 LRDGINVVF
+1761 
-1770 ANRTVINKFKKT
+1770 
-1782 SIAVS
+1782 
-1787 TITVTRVEASQA
+1787 
-1799 GPSNSAV
+1799 
-1806 VPLSSEKISD
+1806 
-1816 ITEIK
+1816 
-1821 NRDEFV
+1821 
-1827 GYFGRCDNTEK
+1827 
-1838 KDCQEIKDNTSEN
+1838 
-1851 ENRTI
+1851 
-1856 TFTRIDGP
+1856 
-1864 TDPYNF
+1864 
-1870 SVTDIPA
+1870 
-1877 HLNYSQ
+1877 
-1883 FLEFCKSYGTVDY
+1883 
-1896 AVLSKRKYP
+1896 
-1905 PALCGCVSFTNMN
+1905 
-1918 ETSKAAFLKLNGTWF
+1918 
-1933 YGKQLKV
+1933 
-1940 FQSSCLEIL
+1940 
-1949 FFKSFIC
+1949 
-1956 VLVFVTIITS
+1956 
-1966 SSSNIII
+1966 
-1973 VAVAN
+1973 
-1978 FMLFLSTQI
+1978 
-1987 RLNSN
+1987 
-1992 LMFCCSNVKEL
+1992 
-2003 AEVVSSTILEHQ
+2003 
-2015 KMKKSF
+2015 
-2021 LISQIYYKIAKGFIS
+2021 
-2036 HINTFYY
+2036 